1 MKRILKYCFNTSA
14 WNPTKSEYMFLLSTI
29 SRDERDR
36 VSRYVFKRDAKQT
49 LLGQVLIRYCLK
61 LLLNTD
67 TNNVCIARNPK
78 ERPYLKVKETL
89 AQAKLA
95 SIDCLIDFNVS
106 HNGDYTIVC
115 AGSRSCSWKKLDEFE
130 GAFRIGT
137 DVMKIDVRTNLVIIF

>member
-14 WNPTKSEYMFLLSTI
+14 WNPTKTEYIFLLSSI
-29 SRDERDR
+29 PRDERER

-61 LLLNTD
+61 TLLSTD
-67 TNNVCIARNPK
+67 TNNLCIARNAK

-89 AQAKLA
+89 AQAKINNFEYLV
-95 SIDCLIDFNVS
+95 DFNVS
-106 HNGDYTIVC
+106 HSGDYTIIC
-115 AGSRSCSWKKLDEFE
+115 AGMISCSLKKLDELE

-137 DVMKIDVRTNLVIIF
+137 DVMKIDVSLNKSF